1 MFERQYG
8 GVEDHS
14 CLQDSA
20 AAPFSYPCA
29 FVTRSSFGWASNGT
43 MATQLREVQQSCDV
57 SQILSTAHPGIVESC
72 TSCTIRRWRQ
82 PRRCVVERS
91 GSCGKCSIICTVFVQ
106 CGGSLP
112 TTVPMVKHLCLYD
125 DYCVEVVLSK
135 SVVYCGRFSSFSDS
149 PVPPI
154 AVKLTCSSHK
164 RLVNWMRTIVWL

>member
-1 MFERQYG
+1 VLTSSRMPLFRSCSFNAWVRCVHNQSWRSFPSLLLLSVPNCVTFASASLMINATNVMDVHMFERQYG

-91 GSCGKCSIICTVFVQ
+91 GSCGK
-106 CGGSLP
+106 
-112 TTVPMVKHLCLYD
+112 
-125 DYCVEVVLSK
+125 
-135 SVVYCGRFSSFSDS
+135 
-149 PVPPI
+149 
-154 AVKLTCSSHK
+154 
-164 RLVNWMRTIVWL
+164 